1 MESKKKLSGAQFRKR
16 KAVKEADIQ
25 KQAGTLS
32 NFIKKIK
39 KSDTGCSEVD
49 LEEISV
55 IEPCSSTSFSND
67 CSIPQHDS
75 SESQRLDLNV
85 VADETEET
93 VIIKNLE
100 DPAEWGIIDGKLRV
114 ELVEMGPIQK
124 KNIIYPKDTH
134 GRKFNYSYYNR
145 KMENG
150 ELVPRTWLI
159 YSEKL
164 DRVFCFCCKL
174 FASNETNSFLDGY
187 SDWRNLSTSLHR
199 HETNLTHMRNFLQWK
214 DLDKSLKNKT
224 TIDYQTQSL
233 YEMEKRHWRSALERI
248 IEIIKFLA
256 SQNIAFRGSSD
267 KLYESN
273 NGNFLKLIELF
284 AKFDPVI
291 ENHIHRA
298 LQPNNKVH
306 YLSKKSQNEQL
317 EILSKAIRDK
327 ILLSLRKSKYY
338 SIILD
343 CTPDASK
350 TEQMIIIVRFVSFEN
365 EVVKIRENF
374 LGFVDITDSTG
385 RGLCST
391 IIDNLKKWN
400 IPIEDMRGPG
410 YDNGANM
417 KGKNNGLQKLLLTK
431 NPRAFFVPCAAHT
444 LNLMIND
451 AAKQPSDTRW
461 ESRINAIRPL
471 RYQLGEVYDALFDIV
486 NNENFNKEIQHE
498 AQALES
504 IENLKIFMQDYRSE
518 LKFED
523 VLKTAKEL
531 SEEVD
536 GEQEFKSSSEVRQR
550 KKKRQ
555 FDYEQHDESPRSP
568 QEKFKISVF
577 YTLLDVVYKPSLWY
591 FNSLQFLE
599 AYVTPRKSRKSF
611 EPLVQLQESQSS

>member
-32 NFIKKIK
+32 NFIKKL
-39 KSDTGCSEVD
+39 KSLT
-49 LEEISV
+49 
-55 IEPCSSTSFSND
+55 
-67 CSIPQHDS
+67 
-75 SESQRLDLNV
+75 QRLDLNV

>member
-1 MESKKKLSGAQFRKR
+1 MI
-16 KAVKEADIQ
+16 V
-25 KQAGTLS
+25 
-32 NFIKKIK
+32 
-39 KSDTGCSEVD
+39 
-49 LEEISV
+49 
-55 IEPCSSTSFSND
+55 SND

-100 DPAEWGIIDGKLRV
+100 DPAEWGIIDRKLRV

-174 FASNETNSFLDGY
+174 FASNKTNSFLDGY

-199 HETNLTHMRNFLQWK
+199 HETNLTHMRIFLQWK

-224 TIDYQTQSL
+224 TIEYQTQSL

-306 YLSKKSQNEQL
+306 YLSKKSQNELL

-343 CTPDASK
+343 CTPDA
-350 TEQMIIIVRFVSFEN
+350 R
-365 EVVKIRENF
+365 
-374 LGFVDITDSTG
+374 

-400 IPIEDMRGPG
+400 IPIEDMRGQG

-431 NPRAFFVPCAAHT
+431 SPRAFFVPCAAHT

-555 FDYEQHDESPRSP
+555 FDYEQHDECPRSP
-568 QEKFKISVF
+568 QEKFK
-577 YTLLDVVYKPSLWY
+577 LVVVLAT
-591 FNSLQFLE
+591 E
-599 AYVTPRKSRKSF
+599 HRF
-611 EPLVQLQESQSS
+611 ER